1 MKRLLMTAGAI
12 LAGLGLITGIFVY
25 FFVFNKPHTDYSK
38 AEADFELK
46 AIVVFEEFR
55 TNPELA
61 SGKYNGKVLSL
72 TGELTAVEQPDSLTI
87 AVFSYEEGM
96 FGSEG
101 VRFTMLPEHAG
112 TVVAVAPGSTVT
124 IKGLCTGYN
133 DTDVIMEH
141 CSLVK

>member
-1 MKRLLMTAGAI
+1 MKRKILTAGAV
-12 LAGLGLITGIFVY
+12 LAGLGLIAGIFVY
-25 FFVFNKPHTDYSK
+25 FFLFNKPHTDYSK
-38 AEADFELK
+38 AEADFEMR
-46 AIVVFEEFR
+46 AVAVFEEFR

-101 VRFTMLPEHAG
+101 VRFTMLPEYAG
-112 TVVAVAPGSTVT
+112 SVVAVAPGSTIT
-124 IKGLCTGYN
+124 LKGLCTGYN
-133 DTDVIMEH
+133 ETDVIMEH
-141 CSLVK
+141 CSVVK